1 MTSLIKMT
9 KQELKLIEELLKKCI
24 DDEFCDRTTKQ
35 VALSILDKIKNDK
48 EYERKNN

>member
-1 MTSLIKMT
+1 MTSQIKMT

-48 EYERKNN
+48 YERKNN

>member
-1 MTSLIKMT
+1 MTSPIKMT

-48 EYERKNN
+48 YERKNN